1 MTETSKTNT
10 IKGELIMIKKFIEKL
25 LINEQKRFEDIRVY
39 IQDTRT
45 ELNFLNDRYGRDFK
59 NDDFVSFRKDLEHMN
74 ALADDINEYLV
85 DLKNSKKRIDTYQ
98 KLLGLFKENEAA

>member
-1 MTETSKTNT
+1 
-10 IKGELIMIKKFIEKL
+10 MIKKFIEKL
-25 LINEQKRFEDIRVY
+25 LINEQKRFKDILVY

-59 NDDFVSFRKDLEHMN
+59 SDDFVSFKKDLEHMN

-85 DLKNSKKRIDTYQ
+85 DLKNSKKRIDTYR
-98 KLLGLFKENEAA
+98 KLLGLFKENEAT